1 MGKPLSD
8 QIINHPAIHKT
19 SNFPKKKR
27 SDPISG
33 WLAGVSLAYLAL
45 TNLSSLLSN
54 SFQREQLRLYPVNLS
69 SKEFT

>member
-19 SNFPKKKR
+19 SNFPKKR

-54 SFQREQLRLYPVNLS
+54 SFEREQLRLYPVNLS

>member
-19 SNFPKKKR
+19 SDFQKKV
-27 SDPISG
+27 DPISG

-54 SFQREQLRLYPVNLS
+54 SLESERES
-69 SKEFT
+69 S

>member
-19 SNFPKKKR
+19 SDFQKKR

-54 SFQREQLRLYPVNLS
+54 SFGREQLRLYPVNLS